1 MPRRRGRVW
10 AIVLALLLLT
20 ACVWSVT
27 VGAVRTPPATVWEA
41 VFGTDNAST
50 AHEVVRSLRL
60 PRAVVGAM
68 VGAALAMAGAL
79 MQGLTRNP
87 LASPSL
93 MGLNAGASLALVVL
107 MAVYPG
113 LGHTPLIVAGF
124 VGASVGAL
132 LVFGVG
138 ALSPAGLTPVRLAL
152 AGAAVSG
159 LLGAFTT
166 GLVLLYGI
174 AQGLLFYS
182 VGGVQNASWR
192 QALLFAPWWLAGTV
206 LATVIAPRLTV
217 LALGDDVAVG
227 LGQRLRATRA
237 IGTLAVLALA
247 GGAVA
252 VAGNVA
258 FVGLVAPHLARYFVG
273 VDYRK
278 VVPIAGLLGALLVVV
293 ADGVGRLIRP
303 PFETPVGLLTAVIGV
318 PFLLYYARRVG
329 HSA

>member
-1 MPRRRGRVW
+1 
-10 AIVLALLLLT
+10 
-20 ACVWSVT
+20 
-27 VGAVRTPPATVWEA
+27 
-41 VFGTDNAST
+41 
-50 AHEVVRSLRL
+50 
-60 PRAVVGAM
+60 
-68 VGAALAMAGAL
+68 
-79 MQGLTRNP
+79 
-87 LASPSL
+87 
-93 MGLNAGASLALVVL
+93 
-107 MAVYPG
+107 
-113 LGHTPLIVAGF
+113 
-124 VGASVGAL
+124 
-132 LVFGVG
+132 
-138 ALSPAGLTPVRLAL
+138 
-152 AGAAVSG
+152 
-159 LLGAFTT
+159 
-166 GLVLLYGI
+166 
-174 AQGLLFYS
+174 
-182 VGGVQNASWR
+182 
-192 QALLFAPWWLAGTV
+192 
-206 LATVIAPRLTV
+206 